1 MKMLLSFLVIL
12 SISFNSIS
20 QTRDSNLI
28 LGQYWTENK
37 EGKIEVYKNND
48 KYFGK
53 IVWRKEIKKDTENP
67 DKSLRN
73 RSVIGIVFMQ
83 DFIFKNGK
91 WVDGK
96 VYSIDNGNTYSGKM
110 WLENRGS
117 TLKMR
122 GYLGI
127 SLLGRTATLTRV
139 KDK

>member
-1 MKMLLSFLVIL
+1 MKMLLSFLVVL

-20 QTRDSNLI
+20 QTRDSDLI

-37 EGKIEVYKNND
+37 EGKIEVYKNGNS
-48 KYFGK
+48 YFGK
-53 IVWRKEIKKDTENP
+53 IVWRKEIRKDTENP
-67 DKSLRN
+67 DRSLRD
-73 RSVIGIVFMQ
+73 RSVIGIVFMK
-83 DFIFKNGK
+83 DFIFKNDK

-110 WLENRGS
+110 WLENSGS

-139 KDK
+139 KDE